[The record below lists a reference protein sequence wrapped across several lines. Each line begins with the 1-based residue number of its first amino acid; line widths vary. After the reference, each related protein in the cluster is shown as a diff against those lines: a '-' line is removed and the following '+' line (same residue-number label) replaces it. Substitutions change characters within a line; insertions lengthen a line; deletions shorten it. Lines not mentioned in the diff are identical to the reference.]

1 MGKYILKRIL
11 LLIPAVLLVCVIVF
25 ALMRL
30 IPGSAVDAIVYKY
43 SSAGIAKDADEVR
56 ASLGLDKP
64 AIVQFFVWMKDVVRG
79 NLGDSLFQ
87 NESVNSII
95 ARELPVTLE
104 LGILTLL
111 IGVVISI
118 PLGLLCAARQDGV
131 IDIVLRVIAV
141 LFLSI
146 PVFWIATMVLIYPAI
161 WWGYAPP
168 ANYVSLLKAPLQNLQ
183 MFIIPA
189 FLGALSQVGM
199 QMRLVRTMTLEV
211 MRQDYVRTAWSKGLK
226 EKVVLFKH
234 AFRNS
239 LIPVITMI
247 GGSVSGLVG
256 GSVIMEN
263 LFNIPGIGQQVV
275 LALNNRD
282 YPVVQGCVIIF
293 AVYVMVVNLVVDL
306 AYKWVDPRINLE

>member
-1 MGKYILKRIL
+1 MGKYVAKRVL

-25 ALMRL
+25 ALMRM

-64 AIVQFFVWMKDVVRG
+64 AVVQFFVWIKDVIRG

-87 NESVNSII
+87 NESVNAII

-104 LGILTLL
+104 LGILTLIL
-111 IGVVISI
+111 GTIISI
-118 PLGLLCAARQDGV
+118 PLGLLCAARQDGA
-131 IDIVLRVIAV
+131 IDIILRVIAV
-141 LFLSI
+141 LLLSI
-146 PVFWIATMVLIYPAI
+146 PVFWIATMVLVYPAV

-168 ANYVSLLKAPLQNLQ
+168 ADYVSFFENPWKNLQ
-183 MFIIPA
+183 MFLIPA
-189 FLGALSQVGM
+189 VLGALTQVGM
-199 QMRLVRTMTLEV
+199 QMRLVRTLTLEV

-234 AFRNS
+234 AFRNA

-247 GGSVSGLVG
+247 GGSVSGLIG

-263 LFNIPGIGQQVV
+263 LFNIPGIGKQVV
-275 LALNNRD
+275 VALNNRD

-293 AVYVMVVNLVVDL
+293 AIYVMVINLIVDI
-306 AYKWVDPRINLE
+306 AYKWADPRVNLE